1 MICSAFSAPN
11 RVRCASN
18 RIKSHTIARDSTQ
31 SHTPHQKT
39 SYLCISFKTTKSP
52 LTPLSPH
59 SNTPYPACLQACDA
73 SKASRRGLE
82 QTPYQL
88 RLNSDSTPTKVRPP
102 GNADVLVRQP
112 SNPLMPLISLMPLNS
127 LMPLKPLKN
136 KKTINYY
143 LLTINYLPL
152 TPSHSLPKIHQF
164 TNQLLSIIY

>member
-31 SHTPHQKT
+31 SHTPYQKT

-59 SNTPYPACLQACDA
+59 SNKPYPACLQACDA

-82 QTPYQL
+82 QTPSQH
-88 RLNSDSTPTKVRPP
+88 RPNSDSTPTPWERGRPRPP
-102 GNADVLVRQP
+102 TTK
-112 SNPLMPLISLMPLNS
+112 PLN
-127 LMPLKPLKN
+127 LLNALKAL
-136 KKTINYY
+136 KKTPALRPPI
-143 LLTINYLPL
+143 TKHSSSHSPFSTFHFPLPF
-152 TPSHSLPKIHQF
+152 TPFHSLPKKTFTIHNSLI
-164 TNQLLSIIY
+164 TNN